1 MRLCDT
7 GWAMSTTINIRNV
20 PDELYREATA
30 RAARAGMSLS
40 AYVLSELTWALEAS
54 PEEPDAPPVE
64 EILARIAAREPV
76 RTPETAAEV
85 VRAIRGP
92 LREA

>member
-1 MRLCDT
+1 MP
-7 GWAMSTTINIRNV
+7 TTINIRNV

-30 RAARAGMSLS
+30 RAARAGMSLP

-64 EILARIAAREPV
+64 DVLARIAAREPV
-76 RTPETAAEV
+76 HLSESPAEV
-85 VRAIRGP
+85 IRAE
-92 LREA
+92 REAR

>member
-1 MRLCDT
+1 MP
-7 GWAMSTTINIRNV
+7 TTINIRNV

-40 AYVLSELTWALEAS
+40 AYVRSELTWAFEAS

-64 EILARIAAREPV
+64 DVLARIAAREPV
-76 RTPETAAEV
+76 RTPETATEAI
-85 VRAIRGP
+85 RAIRGP
-92 LREA
+92 LPEA